1 MQSLRRLRRL
11 VALATLAG
19 WTLLHVQN
27 LAYACPMDASAPDT
41 PAALASE
48 TAAPQTS
55 AAYELAAPCGEH
67 CATRHSVLA
76 LPAPAVPV
84 GLAPPLALRVDP
96 APLSVATLLAARDF
110 SERRAERGDAVPL
123 LIHIQVFRE

>member
-11 VALATLAG
+11 IALVALAG
-19 WTLLHVQN
+19 WGLLHVQT
-27 LAYACPMDASAPDT
+27 LAYACPMDAGALDTFAAAGSA
-41 PAALASE
+41 

-55 AAYELAAPCGEH
+55 DAGELAAPCGEH

-76 LPAPAVPV
+76 LPAPVVPA
-84 GLAPPLALRVDP
+84 GLASTLALRVDP
-96 APLSVATLLAARDF
+96 APLSVATLLAARVF
-110 SERRAERGDAVPL
+110 SDRRAERGDAVPL